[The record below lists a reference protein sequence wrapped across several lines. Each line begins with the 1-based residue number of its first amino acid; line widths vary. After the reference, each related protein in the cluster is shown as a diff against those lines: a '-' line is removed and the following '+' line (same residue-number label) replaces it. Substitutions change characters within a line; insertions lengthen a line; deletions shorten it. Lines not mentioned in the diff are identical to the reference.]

1 MYPIYTMKPELRCP
15 SKCVVIISLF
25 GLIFRWDQR
34 LRPNGSSSVLVRS
47 WDWPIVAAQTSSL
60 TSSLMSLY
68 FFCVYQVFIATFGL
82 PKKRIDFCSSKLNV
96 SNWLNYL
103 VYAKSI
109 GELQLWIQR
118 SVSPKFR
125 LSESLSETKN
135 DVTFWLIQTFGLTS
149 NLGLG
154 ESLSERLIQKVKL
167 PTVSKK
173 RASCIF
179 STRSDAWTNFDN
191 LW

>member
-1 MYPIYTMKPELRCP
+1 M
-15 SKCVVIISLF
+15 
-25 GLIFRWDQR
+25 
-34 LRPNGSSSVLVRS
+34 
-47 WDWPIVAAQTSSL
+47 
-60 TSSLMSLY
+60 
-68 FFCVYQVFIATFGL
+68 
-82 PKKRIDFCSSKLNV
+82 
-96 SNWLNYL
+96 
-103 VYAKSI
+103 YAKSI